1 MPTVTIAQDADL
13 DELRRASSKLYRR
26 RPCQQRINCLAREK
40 DRKLTQDERCQFPE
54 WQERPYETF
63 DVNRMCRSCQAFWFA
78 EVAARLYD
86 EPPGIIVG
94 EGQEERPKL
103 PQKG

>member
-1 MPTVTIAQDADL
+1 MPTVTITTDPAL
-13 DELRRASSKLYRR
+13 DELRRASNLLYRR

-40 DRKLTQDERCQFPE
+40 DRKLTQDERCQFPHWE
-54 WQERPYETF
+54 ERPYETYHP
-63 DVNRMCRSCQAFWFA
+63 DRMCRSCQAYWFA

-86 EPPGIIVG
+86 EPEPGVIVD
-94 EGQEERPKL
+94 EEARPKL